1 MMNAD
6 TQWPA
11 YVVFHQAQEGRPHL
25 HAGSV
30 HAPDP
35 ELAMMNARDVFV
47 RRPPCVSIWVAP
59 LAAVFSRT
67 REQLAQPGWATVL
80 GERLGPNEREMY
92 LVFKKNQHAGACTYF
107 TQIKAESAPLALSI
121 ILENDR
127 LKDGLVWWV
136 IPAREVSRSHPDEI
150 ESMFSPAETKPFR
163 HQSDFDTLTQ
173 MRRLAAEEAKRE
185 PDET

>member
-1 MMNAD
+1 MNAE
-6 TQWPA
+6 TQWLA

-25 HAGSV
+25 HVGSV
-30 HAPDP
+30 HAPDS

-59 LAAVFSRT
+59 RAAIFSRT

-80 GERLGPNEREMY
+80 GEMVGPAEREMY
-92 LVFKKNQHAGACTYF
+92 LVFKKSQHAGACAYF
-107 TQIKAESAPLALSI
+107 MQIEAESAPSALNR

-127 LKDGLVWWV
+127 SRDGLVWWV
-136 IPAREVSRSHPDEI
+136 IPAREVSRSQPDDI
-150 ESMFSPAETKPFR
+150 ESMFAPAETKPFR

-173 MRRLAAEEAKRE
+173 MRRLAAEEAKRK
-185 PDET
+185 PDEA